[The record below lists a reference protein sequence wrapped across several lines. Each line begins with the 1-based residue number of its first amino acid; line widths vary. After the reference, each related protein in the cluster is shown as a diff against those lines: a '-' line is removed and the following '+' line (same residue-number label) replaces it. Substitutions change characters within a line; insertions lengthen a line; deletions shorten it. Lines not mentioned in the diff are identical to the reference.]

1 MYKVPSAL
9 GGTTNGSQVFIIDN
23 SPSMRQYWPQVLR
36 VLEVLAYITKE
47 KDPNKLELYFTMKAG
62 RFSGS
67 SSTDLVTAARPRKAK
82 DKATGLSDLYPRIR
96 DIFSDY
102 KKNLKRKS
110 FLGTSSRR
118 PMSLYI
124 LTDGNWQP
132 PKDTEE
138 CIAQLVR
145 DLDVSDRYQVG
156 IEFIRFGNDRDG
168 RARLEHLDDGL
179 KEEFNLKW

>member
-1 MYKVPSAL
+1 M
-9 GGTTNGSQVFIIDN
+9 N
-23 SPSMRQYWPQVLR
+23 
-36 VLEVLAYITKE
+36 
-47 KDPNKLELYFTMKAG
+47 AG
-62 RFSGS
+62 RSSGS
-67 SSTDLVTAARPRKAK
+67 SSTDLVAAARPRKAT
-82 DKATGLSDLYPRIR
+82 DKATGLSDLYPRIH

-132 PKDTEE
+132 QRDTEE
-138 CIAQLVR
+138 CIAELVKA
-145 DLDVSDRYQVG
+145 LEMSDQYQVG
-156 IEFIRFGNDRDG
+156 IEFIRFGNDWGG